1 MPYFK
6 ANMDKIRFRPP
17 SWIEGAA
24 SRQGGEGRGGE
35 GSYQLF
41 CPPTFRMLPPPML
54 IIQRSFTPG
63 SKPTF
68 LTNSYHL
75 MLLLPAGLPRRTGLI
90 MHIILCLFSHLN
102 LLFIPCGRLSW
113 LPVSFLL
120 HVKYTLSYRIVSQW
134 PSVTS
139 NLDFMVTVLFNVKY
153 LENGAR

>member
-6 ANMDKIRFRPP
+6 AKMNKIRFRLGLCPRP
-17 SWIEGAA
+17 HWGSLQRSPRPTSWIEGAA
-24 SRQGGEGRGGE
+24 SRQGGE

-113 LPVSFLL
+113 LPVSFLQ
-120 HVKYTLSYRIVSQW
+120 HVKYTLSYRIASQ
-134 PSVTS
+134 
-139 NLDFMVTVLFNVKY
+139 
-153 LENGAR
+153 